1 MIALGITVTEAQK
14 ATALKFLPQGKK
26 SAQCTD
32 AEIDAAIAQMNEEL
46 AAF

>member
-1 MIALGITVTEAQK
+1 MVRLGVEKSKYAK
-14 ATALKFLPQGKK
+14 TAADYLPEGKT

-32 AEIDAAIAQMNEEL
+32 AEIDAAISKMDEEL